1 MKLMKRLIAVG
12 ITALMLISQFAMT
25 AFADTPATKD
35 WMDPLDNAAFPK
47 AAKVNVKYPSYYETK
62 PAKDKV
68 FSLNGDPKSLAA
80 VKNNKTVRLF
90 NQVLGGFNRT
100 GTLLKD
106 YVAVTMELIYHFE
119 NGFQEFEFMGVCGQP
134 GIWAGMFGKENTI
147 EFAYAEKETGPWTT
161 YKYKEIRDITS
172 AESTRAYFSS
182 DAVPTSARYLKITF
196 LECNDENY
204 PNKDSDKPLI
214 SNWQCGLG
222 YLYVKEYTTAQSG
235 NTTTT
240 SKPTVN
246 VSSKSSVSSTS
257 GKPNTGITSNA
268 AESVIS
274 QAASTAST
282 NDTSLSTESISDTDT
297 TSGSADMEN
306 TSTVSQS
313 KQTQTVVMI
322 NWPVVIA
329 AIIGGVV
336 VIGAGITVLILYL
349 KKKKQ

>member
-1 MKLMKRLIAVG
+1 
-12 ITALMLISQFAMT
+12 MT

-35 WMDPLDNAAFPK
+35 WMDPFDNAAFPK

-336 VIGAGITVLILYL
+336 VIGAGIIVLILYL